1 MRLLLTHGFFLA
13 EDAKEQQVM
22 RPYPPLGLLYLSA
35 YLRAKGFDVEIYDS
49 TFGSKKELY
58 SILDR
63 GPRGWLGIYG
73 NLLTRQNVVE
83 ISKRGHASGWRVVLG
98 GPEPANYA
106 EEYLNSGAEYVVRSE
121 GELTLA
127 NLLAGDP
134 APSGVIYR
142 DISGS
147 VVQTEP
153 EALIPNLD
161 SLPWP
166 DRERI
171 NLNLYLTAWR
181 NRHGKGS
188 VSLITARGCP
198 YHCRWCSHSTLG
210 KTHRRRSVSA
220 VADEPA
226 IVWQTASPNGRYAMG
241 MDLTGEAPRLCV
253 VSLVSRQKVLELT
266 PPIAVPAKAKAVGD
280 VAGSFV
286 VAWSWDENE
295 GLVGVTSSDHPSY
308 FWLDLVNGKVIDR
321 TTVFT
326 RALGKG
332 QATLVDAHFISKD
345 ALYLTL
351 KSAASGMSWDL
362 FFRITGPNEV
372 RYERREPTPDAR
384 APLGESILLARK
396 IERLYQALR
405 GTLNETDRLVLT
417 AEQQSWLAEREV
429 LTEPEERLPF
439 ERDRYTELNNRLTA
453 RLAEL
458 GEKAD

>member
-1 MRLLLTHGFFLA
+1 MLVTG
-13 EDAKEQQVM
+13 
-22 RPYPPLGLLYLSA
+22 
-35 YLRAKGFDVEIYDS
+35 
-49 TFGSKKELY
+49 
-58 SILDR
+58 
-63 GPRGWLGIYG
+63 
-73 NLLTRQNVVE
+73 
-83 ISKRGHASGWRVVLG
+83 
-98 GPEPANYA
+98 
-106 EEYLNSGAEYVVRSE
+106 
-121 GELTLA
+121 
-127 NLLAGDP
+127 
-134 APSGVIYR
+134 
-142 DISGS
+142 
-147 VVQTEP
+147 
-153 EALIPNLD
+153 
-161 SLPWP
+161 
-166 DRERI
+166 
-171 NLNLYLTAWR
+171 
-181 NRHGKGS
+181 
-188 VSLITARGCP
+188 
-198 YHCRWCSHSTLG
+198 
-210 KTHRRRSVSA
+210 VSA

-226 IVWQTASPNGRYAMG
+226 IVWQTASPNGRYVMG

-253 VSLVSRQKVLELT
+253 ISLVSRQKVLQLT
-266 PPIAVPAKAKAVGD
+266 PPIAVPAKAKAVSD

-295 GLVGVTSSDHPSY
+295 GLVGVTSSDHSSY

-332 QATLVDAHFISKD
+332 QATLVDAHFISNG

-351 KSAASGMSWDL
+351 KSAASGKSWDL
-362 FFRITGPNEV
+362 YFRITGPNEV

-405 GTLNETDRLVLT
+405 GTLNETDRLALT